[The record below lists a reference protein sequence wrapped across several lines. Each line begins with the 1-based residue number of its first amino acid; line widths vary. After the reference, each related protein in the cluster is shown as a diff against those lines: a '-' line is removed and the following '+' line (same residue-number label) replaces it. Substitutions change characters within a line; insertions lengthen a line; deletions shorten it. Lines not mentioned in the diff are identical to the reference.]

1 MTETGR
7 KWAGNRRKAIYRAMK
22 NFAGICLTAVMLVVN
37 SLFVTAVENIGYKEV
52 ASILK
57 TLDKELEQ
65 RNRYILC
72 RQAKIDSLRNV
83 LSDSRIPLDSRLS
96 TLLQLGDTYNAYNTD
111 SAIAVYSRG
120 VEIAGRQH
128 LDSVAIR
135 FKLRRLTYLPLLAF
149 ISQAENEFQTIDHRT
164 LPKGLDEEYYDAA
177 RQMYF
182 YIASYYANYPEIYD
196 RYMALSH
203 GAQDCLIRHLE
214 EGSPRQIL
222 NSGEALYYR
231 KNYAKSKSLLLMLTD
246 QLPPEDNLYARA
258 CHLLADISKARGE
271 HYAYLYYL
279 ALSAIADTRGAT
291 LEVSSLQELGKTIYL
306 SGDVQHAYDYL
317 SVALSEAVECNA
329 PLRILQSSQVL
340 PIIESAYK
348 ANIHKSK
355 VWMYVIMA
363 IMALL
368 LMILAITLYV
378 LKRKNSQMNRM
389 AVRLEEANSMKD
401 VYISQFL
408 NLCSI
413 YMDKLT
419 QFNKMVNRKISTGK
433 VDDLLKI
440 TKQGKYIEEH
450 SKEFYD
456 VFDDAFL
463 HIYPNFVND
472 VNTLLRPGE
481 QIVLREGEKLNT
493 DLRIIAFMR
502 LGIEES
508 SRIAQMLNYS
518 VYTIY
523 TYRNKLKNRAI
534 SRETFEDD
542 IMKIKS
548 VS

>member
-1 MTETGR
+1 MTNFRSRCCNHSDYIDRFRRTLIVTVSIVFATLLASGSETIGR
-7 KWAGNRRKAIYRAMK
+7 KE
-22 NFAGICLTAVMLVVN
+22 VV
-37 SLFVTAVENIGYKEV
+37 SM
-52 ASILK
+52 LK
-57 TLDKELEQ
+57 TLDAELAQ
-65 RNRYILC
+65 RDQYISRRC
-72 RQAKIDSLRNV
+72 ATIDSLKSLLEHN
-83 LSDSRIPLDSRLS
+83 PANQESRLS
-96 TLLQLGDTYNAYNTD
+96 TLLMLGDTYNAYNTD
-111 SAIAVYSRG
+111 SAVSVYNRG
-120 VEIAGRQH
+120 ILLAKDLK
-128 LDSVAIR
+128 LDSIATR
-135 FKLRRLTYLPLLAF
+135 FQLRLLTYLPLLAF
-149 ISQAENEFQTIDHRT
+149 ISQAENGFAKIDYEN
-164 LPKGLDEEYYDAA
+164 LPKGLQEEYLDAA

-182 YIASYYANYPEIYD
+182 YIASYYVNYPEIYD
-196 RYMALSH
+196 RYMAKSH
-203 GAQDCLIRHLE
+203 EAQGALIGLLE
-214 EGSPRQIL
+214 EGSPRYML
-222 NSGEALYYR
+222 NKGEYHYYNKEYSKAKALVM
-231 KNYAKSKSLLLMLTD
+231 LLID

-258 CHLLADISKARGE
+258 CHLLADISRTRGE
-271 HYAYLYYL
+271 HYAYEYYL

-291 LEVSSLQELGKTIYL
+291 LEVASLQELGKTIYL
-306 SGDVQHAYDYL
+306 SGDIQHAYDYL

-340 PIIESAYK
+340 PIIESA
-348 ANIHKSK
+348 HKEEIRGSRIRTYI
-355 VWMYVIMA
+355 VMVVMA
-363 IMALL
+363 VLL
-368 LMILAITLYV
+368 VILAITLYG
-378 LKRKNSQMNRM
+378 LHRKNRQMNRM
-389 AVRLEEANSMKD
+389 ALRLEEANSIKD

-419 QFNKMVNRKISTGK
+419 QFNKMVNRKITTGK

-463 HIYPNFVND
+463 HIYPNFVKD
-472 VNTLLRPGE
+472 VNSLLRPDE

-523 TYRNKLKNRAI
+523 TYRNKLKNRAV
-534 SRETFEDD
+534 SRDTFESD
-542 IMKIKS
+542 IMNIKS